1 MNYRSFA
8 HLSADTQEW
17 IVDLPDD
24 LDLIVGIPRSGM
36 LVSNLLSLYLNL
48 PMTDID
54 GLREGRLLQTGERYD
69 GEFDISAFSKIL
81 VVDDTVYTGSE
92 MTDTRPTN
100 DDVNLSADVY

>member
-1 MNYRSFA
+1 MNYRSFD

-36 LVSNLLSLYLNL
+36 LVSNLLSLHLNL

-69 GEFDISAFSKIL
+69 GGFDLSKFSKIL

-92 MTDTRPTN
+92 MTDAQATIGGF
-100 DDVNLSADVY
+100 DLSADVY